1 MNRVFL
7 VLYTAVFCFHYY
19 LKDGLKSACMY
30 LSFGKKGMTR
40 CGKNGII
47 RMGKGKRKKKKR
59 FFLFCIAE
67 SKLVGTLRAGA
78 GDPSA
83 PEALVARV
91 EDRAAPAGDLRHPR
105 SREKHCRRKPQLGR
119 LGGHVGVAGAAVVG
133 VVPQGGAAE
142 SGESSFFFFFSV
154 AEVEEKEKKGV
165 SFFLGF
171 SAKKKNDLDS
181 ASKNEIF

>member
-142 SGESSFFFFFSV
+142 RGESSFFFFFQSRGV
-154 AEVEEKEKKGV
+154 KRKRKKG
-165 SFFLGF
+165 
-171 SAKKKNDLDS
+171 
-181 ASKNEIF
+181 

>member
-1 MNRVFL
+1 LNRVFL

-78 GDPSA
+78 
-83 PEALVARV
+83 
-91 EDRAAPAGDLRHPR
+91 RAAPAGDLRHPR

-142 SGESSFFFFFSV
+142 RGESSFFFFFSV